1 MRLVPA
7 AGLAAIG
14 RSGGRLSPMRRMPAI
29 HGVSPRG
36 VLRGSLTCALVACV
50 LLSPQAAAA
59 QNPAGGA
66 GALSPSFG
74 PPGLQTTPVEPLV
87 DAEWL
92 MRNIGAEDVVV
103 VQLERRPGEYAEEHI
118 PGARPLRFGAITWD
132 GERGWRSEFRTLEET
147 VGVLRAAGIRRE
159 SRVVIYGTSMTA
171 TARAWV
177 TFDLLGLGD
186 RAFLLDGGITAWKAA
201 GGSVESGEPGPVEPG
216 DVAAVNPIDFRVSA
230 DWIHERLDDPALV
243 LLDARPDDEY
253 TGADGGLGGAGR
265 PGHIP
270 GAAQLYWE
278 ELMDP
283 ANNTLFRTREEVA
296 RILERH
302 GAGEGRTHVVY
313 CMIGMRASVDYIAA
327 RMMGLDVRFYDASW
341 RDWGD
346 RADLPT
352 EMGPDPRD
360 GRREDRT
367 RP

>member
-1 MRLVPA
+1 MNNPGAAAVLILLGLPPAIAAQVPA
-7 AGLAAIG
+7 GADE
-14 RSGGRLSPMRRMPAI
+14 GGLSPA
-29 HGVSPRG
+29 
-36 VLRGSLTCALVACV
+36 
-50 LLSPQAAAA
+50 
-59 QNPAGGA
+59 
-66 GALSPSFG
+66 FG
-74 PPGLQTTPVEPLV
+74 PAGLQTKPVQPLV
-87 DAEWL
+87 EADWL
-92 MRNIGAEDVVV
+92 MRNIGSEDLVVV
-103 VQLERRPGEYAEEHI
+103 HLERRPGEYADEHI
-118 PGARPLRFGAITWD
+118 PGARPLRFNAITWD

-147 VGVLRAAGIRRE
+147 IGALRAAGVGRE
-159 SRVVIYGTSMTA
+159 SLVVIYGSSMTA

-186 RAFLLDGGITAWKAA
+186 RAFLLNGGITAWKAA
-201 GGSVESGEPGPVEPG
+201 GGAVESGDAPPVEPG
-216 DVAAVNPIDFRVSA
+216 DVVPDNPIDFRVPA
-230 DWIHERLDDPALV
+230 DWIHARLDDPSLV

-253 TGADGGLGGAGR
+253 TGADGGLGGEGR

-283 ANNTLFRTREEVA
+283 ANNTRFRPTDEIA

-327 RMMGLDVRFYDASW
+327 RMLGLDVRFYDASW

-360 GRREDRT
+360 GRGNDRP
-367 RP
+367 RH

>member
-1 MRLVPA
+1 MGFGVEMRFAAAVVLCTLLLPSAVAAQVPA
-7 AGLAAIG
+7 GAGE
-14 RSGGRLSPMRRMPAI
+14 
-29 HGVSPRG
+29 GVSP
-36 VLRGSLTCALVACV
+36 A
-50 LLSPQAAAA
+50 
-59 QNPAGGA
+59 
-66 GALSPSFG
+66 FG
-74 PPGLQTTPVEPLV
+74 PAGLQTTPVQPLV
-87 DAEWL
+87 DADWL

-103 VQLERRPGEYAEEHI
+103 VQLERRPGEYAAEHI
-118 PGARPLRFGAITWD
+118 PGARPVRFGAITWD
-132 GERGWRSEFRTLEET
+132 GERGWRSEFRTVDET
-147 VGVLRAAGIRRE
+147 VGALRAAGIGRE
-159 SRVVIYGTSMTA
+159 SRVVIYGSSMTA

-186 RAFLLDGGITAWKAA
+186 RAFLLNGGITAWKAA
-201 GGSVESGEPGPVEPG
+201 GGAVESGEGPPVEPG
-216 DVAAVNPIDFRVSA
+216 DVAPISPVDFRVSA
-230 DWIHERLDDPALV
+230 DWIHERLDDPSLV

-283 ANNTLFRTREEVA
+283 ANNTLFRPREEIA
-296 RILERH
+296 QILEHH

-352 EMGPDPRD
+352 ETGPDPRGGND
-360 GRREDRT
+360 
-367 RP
+367 PL